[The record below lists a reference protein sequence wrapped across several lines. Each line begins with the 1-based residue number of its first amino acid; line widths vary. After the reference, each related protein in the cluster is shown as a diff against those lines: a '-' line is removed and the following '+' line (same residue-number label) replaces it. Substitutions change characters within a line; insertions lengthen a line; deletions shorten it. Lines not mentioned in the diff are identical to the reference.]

1 MKERVSQFTKFI
13 LKKIIRGVAIS
24 DTSALTSTNIYK
36 FHKIS
41 LNDKTIQEIV
51 EEGRHYKLSP
61 DQCIAE
67 IRLADEKV
75 NINPSIIRT
84 GSYVIME
91 TFKLGERIDLVFDN
105 EKVGPV
111 GISVLV
117 GEHDSLMVLRSD
129 ITDVGYRDILRPMHR
144 RLNAGFTCY
153 FDVWRGDHHLTGD
166 DMLFCP
172 GVLRHIDHHKPGL
185 VFSILDSDSTFV
197 YTGEV
202 EAKSKS
208 YGDKFGNEFFVL
220 FPSQSNPSVWRNDEL
235 KKFLDSEEGF
245 SCQPFIIKVLDKTN
259 ALLISN
265 PRFRFNKLKKIR
277 TYEINQ
283 FTLIGGLWGVPSTEC
298 QLTTTVPGKLKYKQ
312 NMGGWELESR
322 PEFVCNPL
330 PDMKIL
336 SVIEEIFLKKK
347 LLVISVDNIDSN
359 LLDMGISIPDKME
372 LLLEIESAAKVSL
385 SIDNPDR
392 IRTVRDVYD
401 LLVNAKKSKNG
412 SKK

>member
-51 EEGRHYKLSP
+51 EEGKQYKLSP

-75 NINPSIIRT
+75 NINPSIRRT
-84 GSYVIME
+84 VSFVIME
-91 TFKLGERIDLVFDN
+91 TFKLGERLDLLFDN

-117 GEHDSLMVLRSD
+117 GEQDSLIVLKSD
-129 ITDVGYRDILRPMHR
+129 ITDVRYRDILYPMHR

-153 FDVWRGDHHLTGD
+153 FDVWRDDQRLTGE

-172 GVLRHIDHHKPGL
+172 GVLRYIDHHEPGL
-185 VFSILDSDSTFV
+185 VFSILDSDSTFA
-197 YTGEV
+197 YSDEV
-202 EAKSKS
+202 EAELES
-208 YGDKFGNEFFVL
+208 YGEKFGNAFFVL
-220 FPSQSNPSVWRNDEL
+220 FPSQSNPVAWKNGEL
-235 KKFLDSEEGF
+235 KTFSDSEKE
-245 SCQPFIIKVLDKTN
+245 SSNHPFVICVLDRTH
-259 ALLISN
+259 ARLIAN
-265 PRFRFNKLKKIR
+265 PRFRFNNLKKIR

-283 FTLIGGLWGVPSTEC
+283 YALIGDIKGVPSTEC
-298 QLTTTVPGKLKYKQ
+298 QLSTTVPGMLKYNQKLR
-312 NMGGWELESR
+312 GWKLESR

-330 PDMKIL
+330 PDKKVF
-336 SVIEEIFLKKK
+336 SVIEAVFRKKR
-347 LLVISVDNIDSN
+347 LPVISVDNIDSD
-359 LLDMGISIPDKME
+359 LLDLGISTPDKME
-372 LLLEIESAAKVSL
+372 LLLELESVAKVSL
-385 SIDNPDR
+385 STDNPDG
-392 IRTVRDVYD
+392 IKTVRDFYNLIVK
-401 LLVNAKKSKNG
+401 AKKSNNG